1 MTISRR
7 RAGSLAAT
15 AALALLACAATA
27 MLPDAIEAAACT
39 PRLQVFFAAHF
50 KDAAYQQKAYQKVAG
65 SWKRPASSPKAGGKA
80 VVIVSIARDGK
91 ATPPVLHLK
100 SGSDAWDTA
109 ALEAVKKASPF
120 EPLPKG
126 YSGPS
131 VEVHFHFECAA

>member
-1 MTISRR
+1 MTPSRR
-7 RAGSLAAT
+7 RAGARGAT
-15 AALALLACAATA
+15 AALALLACAAA
-27 MLPDAIEAAACT
+27 MLPDAIGAAACT
-39 PRLQVFFAAHF
+39 PRLQVFFAASF

-65 SWKRPASSPKAGGKA
+65 SWKRPASSPKTGGKA

-100 SGSDAWDTA
+100 SGSDAWDAA

-126 YSGPS
+126 YAGPS